1 MFNNTADCSLKQ
13 LTDLWLFHTK
23 NKSLAADL
31 IINLKEQKP

>member
-1 MFNNTADCSLKQ
+1 MFITTAGCSFQQ

-23 NKSLAADL
+23 NKSLAADY